1 MHRKRKNKY
10 KEIRTVGVVLFW
22 MFFGALVLGMLCL
35 PEDAGMSVQEAEPS
49 DMLEGEGIGD
59 AAAGVERDDIACGTD
74 KNITWRIDADGKL
87 TVEGT
92 GEFSG
97 SDLKPWY
104 SEREKI
110 KSAVVRVTG
119 LKNAG
124 YMFYHCNEM
133 VSVDLSGFDTHDVT
147 NMSSMF
153 SGCRSLTSV
162 NMSGFDTSSV
172 TDMSFMFYDC
182 SGLISVNMSG
192 FDTSSVTDMSYMFQN
207 CRSLTS
213 LDLSGFDTHSVTDMS
228 WMFQMCINLTS
239 LDLSSFDT
247 GNVTDMI
254 GMFRNCSSLTSF
266 DLSGFD
272 TSRVTDMRWMFK
284 NCSSLISVNLSS
296 FDTGNVTDMHRMFYG
311 CSSLSAICI
320 PYNVPALPGWSA
332 AVLPTAAETDIW
344 YDAAANTYTTLPEEL
359 DYSLILLKNE
369 IPMAYRFQ

>member
-10 KEIRTVGVVLFW
+10 KEIRAVGVVLFW
-22 MFFGALVLGMLCL
+22 MFFGALVLGMLCPL
-35 PEDAGMSVQEAEPS
+35 EDTGISVQEAEPS

-59 AAAGVERDDIACGTD
+59 ATAGVEREDIAGGTD

-119 LKNAG
+119 LKDAG

-162 NMSGFDTSSV
+162 DLSGFDTSSV
-172 TDMSFMFYDC
+172 TDMSFMFIDC
-182 SGLISVNMSG
+182 SGLTSVNLSG
-192 FDTSSVTDMSYMFQN
+192 FDTSSVTDMCYMFQN
-207 CRSLTS
+207 CSSLTS
-213 LDLSGFDTHSVTDMS
+213 LDLSGFDTSSVTDMRF
-228 WMFQMCINLTS
+228 MFQRCISLTS
-239 LDLSSFDT
+239 LDVSSFDT

-254 GMFRNCSSLTSF
+254 GMFCNCSSLTGL

-272 TSRVTDMRWMFK
+272 TSRVTDMRFMFN
-284 NCSSLISVNLSS
+284 NCRSLTSVDLSS
-296 FDTGNVTDMHRMFYG
+296 FDTGNVTDMHLMLYG

-320 PYNVPALPGWSA
+320 PYNVPTLPSWSA
-332 AVLPTAAETDIW
+332 AVLPTAAETDVW
-344 YDAAANTYTTLPEEL
+344 YDTAANTYTTLPEEL
-359 DYSLILLKNE
+359 DYSIILAKNR
-369 IPMAYRFQ
+369 IPDDM